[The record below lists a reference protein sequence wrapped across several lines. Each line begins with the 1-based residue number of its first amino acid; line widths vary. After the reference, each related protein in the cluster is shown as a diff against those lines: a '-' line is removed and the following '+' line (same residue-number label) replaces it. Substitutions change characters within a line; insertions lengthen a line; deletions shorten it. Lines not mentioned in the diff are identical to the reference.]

1 MPSSHSLSQVEDRLA
16 TVLDGYAPLSAQ
28 TVITSDT
35 LEVAIEDD
43 QFPALVI
50 FTSAYGFDIADEN
63 GQAIHTA
70 EIHVEAVNSL
80 PATGSI
86 SRANRDALGHVVA
99 AIAADRTLGI
109 GLQDIQEQDIA
120 PVEPRGKDVDSA
132 SLRFQVQWF
141 TPLGDHFTIATPHN

>member
-63 GQAIHTA
+63 GQAIHTCPLYT
-70 EIHVEAVNSL
+70 S
-80 PATGSI
+80 PSP
-86 SRANRDALGHVVA
+86 RD
-99 AIAADRTLGI
+99 
-109 GLQDIQEQDIA
+109 
-120 PVEPRGKDVDSA
+120 
-132 SLRFQVQWF
+132 
-141 TPLGDHFTIATPHN
+141 

>member
-43 QFPALVI
+43 QFPALGI

-63 GQAIHTA
+63 LGSTR
-70 EIHVEAVNSL
+70 SL
-80 PATGSI
+80 FLLGPRIYGISI
-86 SRANRDALGHVVA
+86 TKG
-99 AIAADRTLGI
+99 
-109 GLQDIQEQDIA
+109 
-120 PVEPRGKDVDSA
+120 
-132 SLRFQVQWF
+132 F
-141 TPLGDHFTIATPHN
+141 